1 MRALA
6 QDMLQPELNFS
17 CKIEF
22 TYSAMHGVGY
32 PYMVQAFKAA
42 NFKVRKQL
50 NITIGTLLN
59 FVASVAWH
67 QVPPL

>member
-1 MRALA
+1 MDCYMRALA
-6 QDMLQPELNFS
+6 RDVLQPEMNLN

-42 NFKVRKQL
+42 NFKVQ
-50 NITIGTLLN
+50 
-59 FVASVAWH
+59 
-67 QVPPL
+67 